1 MKKNIAAALI
11 SFFALLLSAQNL
23 SVGSILEKYEN
34 NMKHTTSIVKAQ
46 ISTTDSFGTTK
57 QTFEIYSRENGD
69 TLIVIADGPDK
80 GQKILRLENS
90 LFLFYPSA
98 EEVIRLTGS
107 ALKENIAG
115 TDFSYEDLSGDNS
128 ISNNYTTVL
137 QDTVITEGREC
148 YVIELTAKK
157 KTLAYQKQSLYID
170 KENFT
175 AVKTIVYSASGKA
188 LREIISSN
196 VKQVSGA
203 FIAYT
208 TAVTDLLKRNSKT
221 TMQILDITLN
231 ADIPP
236 QYFSREGLT
245 W

>member
-1 MKKNIAAALI
+1 MKKNIAIALI
-11 SFFALLLSAQNL
+11 SVFTVLLTAQNL
-23 SVGSILEKYEN
+23 SVSSILEKYES
-34 NMKHTTSIVKAQ
+34 NMKHTTSIIKAQ

-115 TDFSYEDLSGDNS
+115 TDFSYEDLSGDNG
-128 ISNNYTTVL
+128 IQTNYEAVL
-137 QDTVITEGREC
+137 KGSENVQGKDC
-148 YVIELTAKK
+148 YVIELAAKK
-157 KTLAYQKQSLYID
+157 KTLAYQKQTLYID
-170 KENFT
+170 KENYT

-196 VKQVSGA
+196 VKIVSGKY
-203 FIAYT
+203 IALNT
-208 TAVTDLLKRNSKT
+208 KVTDLLKKNSKT
-221 TMQILDITLN
+221 EMTITDISLN
-231 ADIPP
+231 ESIPSS
-236 QYFSREGLT
+236 YFTREGLI

>member
-1 MKKNIAAALI
+1 MKKYITIALV
-11 SFFALLLSAQNL
+11 SVFTCLLSAQNI
-23 SVGSILEKYEN
+23 SVSSILEKYES
-34 NMKHTTSIVKAQ
+34 NMKHSTSMIKAQ

-90 LFLFYPSA
+90 LFLYYPSA

-107 ALKENIAG
+107 ALKDSIAG

-128 ISNNYTTVL
+128 IANNYTTVL
-137 QDTVITEGREC
+137 QGTEIVQEREC

-157 KTLAYQKQSLYID
+157 KTLAYQKQTLYID
-170 KENFT
+170 TENFT
-175 AVKTIVYSASGKA
+175 AVKTIVFSASGKA

-196 VKQVSGA
+196 VQNVSGKY
-203 FIAYT
+203 IAYT
-208 TAVTDLLKRNSKT
+208 TTVTDLLKKNSKT
-221 TMQILDITLN
+221 GMTITDVSLN
-231 ADIPP
+231 ESIPSS
-236 QYFSREGLT
+236 YFTREGLT

>member
-1 MKKNIAAALI
+1 MKKNIAIALI
-11 SFFALLLSAQNL
+11 SVFTVLLTAQNL
-23 SVGSILEKYEN
+23 SVSSILEKYED
-34 NMKHTTSIVKAQ
+34 NMKHTTSIIKAQ

-115 TDFSYEDLSGDNS
+115 TDFSYEDLSGDNG
-128 ISNNYTTVL
+128 IQTNYEAALKGSESV
-137 QDTVITEGREC
+137 QGKDC
-148 YVIELTAKK
+148 YVIELAAKK
-157 KTLAYQKQSLYID
+157 KTLAYQKQTLYID
-170 KENFT
+170 KENYT

-196 VKQVSGA
+196 VKTVSGT

-208 TAVTDLLKRNSKT
+208 TAVTDLLKKNSRT

-231 ADIPP
+231 DNIPP
-236 QYFSREGLT
+236 QYFTREGLT